1 MDLIKAYTD
10 YLLHEQRRSAN
21 TVEAY
26 GRDLSQWREYVVGP
40 GREDEFDPKSV
51 TTLDLR
57 HYIAALMKEGNS
69 ATSVRRKVSTLRGF
83 FKFLERNHGLTGNPA
98 TTLTMP
104 KMPKRLPVIIR
115 QEETEGLLDAE
126 VAADDYDGVLMRVM
140 VDIFYNTGI
149 RCSELVGLKDRD
161 ADTARG
167 RLKVLGKRDK
177 ERIVPF
183 GRELADT
190 IDSYRRLR
198 DSDGARRTADP
209 DAPLLMRADG
219 RPLNRRLVYARLH
232 KYLAEAGVHASRL
245 SPHTLRHSMA
255 SDVLNAGAS
264 LPTVQQLLGHASLTS
279 TQIYTHLSYKDLL
292 KNYQQAHPRANKV

>member
-1 MDLIKAYTD
+1 MDYVREYTD

-26 GRDLSQWREYVVGP
+26 SRDLTQWRAHATNDRPE
-40 GREDEFDPKSV
+40 EFDPLSV

-57 HYIAALMKEGNS
+57 HYIASLMKEGIG
-69 ATSVRRKVSTLRGF
+69 ATSIRRKISTLRGF
-83 FKFLERNHGLTGNPA
+83 FRFLERNHGLEVNPA
-98 TTLTMP
+98 TGLALP
-104 KMPKRLPVIIR
+104 KTPKRLPVIIR
-115 QEETEGLLDAE
+115 QEETEALLDSP
-126 VAADDYDGVLMRVM
+126 VDGDDYDASLMRVM
-140 VDIFYNTGI
+140 IDIFYNTGI

-161 ADTARG
+161 ADTASG
-167 RLKVLGKRDK
+167 RLKVHGKRDK
-177 ERIVPF
+177 QRMVPF
-183 GRELADT
+183 GRELSAT
-190 IDSYRRLR
+190 IDAYRALR
-198 DSDGARRTADP
+198 DSEPARRTADP

-232 KYLAEAGVHASRL
+232 KHLVDSGVHATRL

-264 LPTVQQLLGHASLTS
+264 LPTVRQLLGHASLSS

-292 KNYQQAHPRANKV
+292 KNYTQAHPRANKE